1 MNLKDRQIDL
11 IYDVVDNLMH
21 LEQHEAISTLLG
33 CIFDS
38 RPDLDIDLAILTSTL
53 PIKRSDKIAQNRQK
67 FLDRVGYVDKN
78 LIAGLE

>member
-11 IYDVVDNLMH
+11 IYDVVDNLMR

-38 RPDLDIDLAILTSTL
+38 HPDLDIDLAVLTSTL
-53 PIKRSDKIAQNRQK
+53 PIKNSDKITENRQK
-67 FLDRVGYVDKN
+67 FLDRVGYVDKK